1 MTDKEELSGE
11 LSLRLKNYSR
21 VLVLASGGFLF
32 GFYLGAMNALGVPI
46 IQGVL
51 GYDQKKEKDKHNT
64 IYGMTNFLFGVG
76 SLIGNV
82 SGGKIANA
90 FGRRAAFYTEIGLMA
105 LAIAP
110 SLIVHTSAYLISR
123 FLIGVSVGINLC
135 IYNVILAE
143 LLPNKLCGIGGDL
156 RVFFLTLGLLLSS
169 LCQNIWEY
177 SVLVKHWRWF
187 VIYPMAVELMR
198 VVAFPFVFITET
210 LGFIF
215 NKIFKSS
222 SEN

>member
-1 MTDKEELSGE
+1 
-11 LSLRLKNYSR
+11 
-21 VLVLASGGFLF
+21 
-32 GFYLGAMNALGVPI
+32 
-46 IQGVL
+46 
-51 GYDQKKEKDKHNT
+51 
-64 IYGMTNFLFGVG
+64 MTNFLFGVG

-143 LLPNKLCGIGGDL
+143 LLPNKLCGIGDGL

-169 LCQNIWEY
+169 LCHNIWEY